1 MMIFLSIAAF
11 VTTAFAHGGV
21 IGYTIQGEYIKG

>member
-1 MMIFLSIAAF
+1 MNVLLSLAALI
-11 VTTAFAHGGV
+11 TTALAHGGV